1 VFSIVSSTAGAFPFA
16 RTGSQYLSAL
26 DDGRRV
32 VVEGRFVRN
41 VATDET
47 TAGMA
52 GELAGLL
59 DDAHAAGAADE
70 AGGRLPR
77 AYSLAATAEE
87 VAARGRAF
95 EAVARRSGGLLG
107 RSPDFLATIVTA
119 WAGAADHFGP
129 YADNVRAYWAESRD
143 AGRVLTHAIS
153 DPPGGRDD
161 GLAGILR
168 IVREDADGIVVR
180 GTKMLATLA
189 PFADE
194 LLIYPYRPL
203 GEDESARAVSFA
215 VPVAAP
221 GLTLYCRPPLAPG
234 GGPLASRYDE
244 MDALCVFD
252 DVRVP
257 WRRVFIAGDLETAN
271 GLRAG
276 TEMTAYAW
284 HQSSVRA
291 FVKAEFLWAVADRCA
306 RASGRHGTPPA
317 RSALG
322 ELAGI
327 AETLRSLV
335 TAAEAGAQK
344 GANGHWICDL
354 TPLACAAMINSRL
367 YPRAVEIVQT
377 IGSSG
382 LVMHPS
388 PGDDAP
394 SSAAHE
400 FYAEYFSRETGGAA
414 EHGRLLRIAADL
426 ALDRFG
432 ARQALYERVF
442 VGPPDAFAGKF
453 LDIYGE
459 ARGSVSAASGPL
471 AAGSA
476 EL

>member
-1 VFSIVSSTAGAFPFA
+1 MSSTAGAFPFP
-16 RTGSQYLSAL
+16 RTGRQYLSGL

-32 VVEGRFVRN
+32 VVEGRSVRD
-41 VATDET
+41 VATDEA

-52 GELAGLL
+52 RELAGLL
-59 DDAHAAGAADE
+59 DDAGG
-70 AGGRLPR
+70 AGGAGDWLSR

-129 YADNVRAYWAESRD
+129 YAGNVRAYWAESRD
-143 AGRVLTHAIS
+143 ARRVLTHAIS
-153 DPPGGRDD
+153 DPPAGRDD

-203 GEDESARAVSFA
+203 GEDEQARAVCFA

-221 GLTLYCRPPLAPG
+221 GLTLYCRPSLAGG
-234 GGPLASRYDE
+234 GGPLARRYDE

-257 WRRVFIAGDLETAN
+257 WPRVFIAGDLETAN

-335 TAAEAGAQK
+335 TAAEAGSRK
-344 GANGHWICDL
+344 GANGHRICDL
-354 TPLACAAMINSRL
+354 TPLACAAMLNSRL

-394 SSAAHE
+394 SSEARE
-400 FYAEYFSRETGGAA
+400 FYAEYFSRETVGAA

-442 VGPPDAFAGKF
+442 VGPPDVFAGKF
-453 LDIYGE
+453 LDIYGA
-459 ARGSVSAASGPL
+459 ARGPDSAGRGPL
-471 AAGSA
+471 AAGGG
-476 EL
+476 EP